1 MFVLHVDFKTSSD
14 SSRKLENTYREIFR
28 PAISAQP
35 GFDHVLLL
43 HSNTDQNGFRM
54 VIAFEDQP
62 AQKGWIATKLHD
74 EVWPKMEE
82 SCSSYKVETF
92 QAV

>member
-1 MFVLHVDFKTSSD
+1 MFVLHVDLTRSD
-14 SSRKLENTYREIFR
+14 SNRALENTYKEIFR

-43 HSNTDQNGFRM
+43 QSSADQNGFRL

-62 AQKGWIATKLHD
+62 SQKGWVATKLHD
-74 EVWPKMEE
+74 EVWPRMEE
-82 SCSSYKVETF
+82 NCSSYKVETF